1 MKGKKAAA
9 SSRFTEPTGFD
20 SPQAAPVIDG
30 LTPSDEGYMEAWSKK
45 NGIPY
50 EDTTGVPIP
59 NS

>member
-9 SSRFTEPTGFD
+9 SSRFTEPTGFNNA
-20 SPQAAPVIDG
+20 QVAPVIDG
-30 LTPSDEGYMEAWSKK
+30 LTPSDEGYVEAWCKK

-50 EDTTGVPIP
+50 KDITGVPIP